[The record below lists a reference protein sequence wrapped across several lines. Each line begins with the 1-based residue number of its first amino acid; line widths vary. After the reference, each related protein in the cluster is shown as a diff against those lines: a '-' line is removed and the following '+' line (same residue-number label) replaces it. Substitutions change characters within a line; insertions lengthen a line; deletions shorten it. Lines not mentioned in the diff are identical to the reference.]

1 MKYINK
7 FFFFTI
13 AFFTLSSAFG
23 QSVRDLRINEL
34 YIKNNDNYTDEYGRR
49 VPWLEIYNKAFNWVD
64 IGGCYLTDDT
74 TGLYAVKKNGADV
87 PDHWY
92 RVPKGDPK
100 TNIPQRSFVVFYLD
114 NQPLY
119 GTFHVNVDPR
129 TSSTHYIA
137 LVNSNGKDIIDI
149 FEYPQELCDTSCSYG
164 CISDGNRNS
173 ISYLQDFTPGSTNHA
188 TKQATK
194 EEKLKKDDPHGIGL
208 AIISMGGVFLMLI
221 LIYFM
226 MKIFGTMAA
235 RRTRKATQ
243 HRLAKV
249 FKLGKKVSKSVASSI
264 KAPNGEEAAALAM
277 ALQLHFYS
285 LHDEESE
292 ILTIEMP
299 SARYSPWAQKG
310 ISMRKTPRIK

>member
-1 MKYINK
+1 MRHANK
-7 FFFFTI
+7 FLFLLTMLI
-13 AFFTLSSAFG
+13 SLSPALG
-23 QSVRDLRINEL
+23 QSTRDLQINEL

-74 TGLYAVKKNGADV
+74 TGLYAVKKSGADV

-129 TSSTHYIA
+129 TSPTHYIA
-137 LVNSNGKDIIDI
+137 LVNSNGKDLIDI
-149 FEYPQELCDTSCSYG
+149 FVYPEELRDTSCSYG
-164 CISDGNRNS
+164 YIADECHDS
-173 ISYLQDFTPGSTNHA
+173 ITYLRDFTPGSTNHVI
-188 TKQATK
+188 KQATK

-208 AIISMGGVFLMLI
+208 AIISMAGVFTLLI
-221 LIYFM
+221 LIYIM
-226 MKIFGTMAA
+226 MKIFGSMAA

-243 HRLAKV
+243 HRLKKV
-249 FKLGKKVSKSVASSI
+249 FRVGKKAQDSVVVDIHS
-264 KAPNGEEAAALAM
+264 PNGEEAAAIAM
-277 ALQLHFYS
+277 ALQLHFYT

-292 ILTIEMP
+292 VLTIEMP

-310 ISMRKTPRIK
+310 LSMRKTPKIK